1 MSVENAP
8 KARRIANS
16 ARTRRTAEAQAMKI
30 RWKIDLA
37 IAGAFLV
44 GLGLAGAGAYTIL
57 TKNALE
63 DSLQNARIM
72 IESALAIRSYTAES
86 IYPVLEP
93 LMKVQFLPQSVSAFA
108 AQANFKIVQRKLPD
122 YTYREPTLNPTNLN
136 DRAVDWEA
144 DIIND
149 FRNNSGKQEIILTR
163 ETPTGR
169 FLTLARPLKVGN
181 QTCLF
186 CHSTPENAP
195 ATMVALYGSQNGFG
209 WKLGEIVGAQV
220 VSTPLTV
227 PLSRAYQALFWFILA
242 LAGTFILTI
251 IIVDIL
257 LRVLVTK
264 PVAQISE
271 MADKVSMGQLDT
283 PEYVHNSRDEIG
295 SLSASFNRMK
305 RSLQNAMSMLEEQS

>member
-1 MSVENAP
+1 
-8 KARRIANS
+8 
-16 ARTRRTAEAQAMKI
+16 MKI

-37 IAGAFLV
+37 ISAAFLV
-44 GLGLAGAGAYTIL
+44 GLALAGAGAYTIL

-72 IESALAIRSYTAES
+72 IEGASAVRTYTSEH
-86 IYPVLEP
+86 ITP
-93 LMKVQFLPQSVSAFA
+93 LLQQQMKVQFLPHSIPSFA
-108 AQANFKIVQRKLPD
+108 AQTNFKMLQKKMPD
-122 YTYREPTLNPTNLN
+122 YSYREPALNPTNVN

-144 DIIND
+144 DIINSL
-149 FRNNSGKQEIILTR
+149 RNDTSKPELVVTR
-163 ETPTGR
+163 DTPGGR
-169 FLTLARPLKVGN
+169 FLTLARPLKVGS
-181 QTCLF
+181 QTCLN

-220 VSTPLTV
+220 VSTPLAV
-227 PLSRAYQALFWFILA
+227 PLARAYEALFWFMIA
-242 LAGTFILTI
+242 LAGTFLVTI
-251 IIVDIL
+251 IIVDVL
-257 LRVLVTK
+257 LRALVTK
-264 PVAQISE
+264 PVAEISE
-271 MADKVSMGQLDT
+271 MADKVSMGRLDT